1 MDCSAPGFS
10 VHGILQ
16 ARILEW
22 VVFPFPGNPPD
33 PGIKPRSAA
42 LQADSL
48 PSEPPGQPY
57 FMCGY
62 LLSGHSLK
70 SHFLYFI
77 PVGRS
82 LSLLLQFEI
91 VSFLHRFHF
100 ELSCQCKSIHMSR
113 LLALVLEFQCGF
125 FLEMQFPNDFA
136 SPDQEDGQA
145 VSAAAANGRSTSSPV
160 ATETLG
166 LPCPQGLSPPLP
178 GTLVLATVCW

>member
-1 MDCSAPGFS
+1 MDCSAPGSS

-22 VVFPFPGNPPD
+22 VAFPFPGNPPD
-33 PGIKPRSAA
+33 SGIKPRSAA

-62 LLSGHSLK
+62 LLNGRSLQ

-77 PVGRS
+77 PVRRS
-82 LSLLLQFEI
+82 RSLLLQFEI

-100 ELSCQCKSIHMSR
+100 ELSCQCKSIHMSW
-113 LLALVLEFQCGF
+113 LLALVLEFQCVF

-136 SPDQEDGQA
+136 SPAQEDGQA
-145 VSAAAANGRSTSSPV
+145 VSAAAAMADQHPAQWPPRPWVCHVPRVS
-160 ATETLG
+160 A
-166 LPCPQGLSPPLP
+166 LPSLFRGS
-178 GTLVLATVCW
+178 